1 MQTAVVHAG
10 MSIPK
15 ASQPWAICIELATC
29 SFGRGSLGLGACG
42 ALAGGYQS
50 MSMLL
55 DCCREGSREPRAGTG
70 GGGGLFC
77 DGINCVLCL
86 IR

>member
-55 DCCREGSREPRAGTG
+55 DCCREGSREPGREAEE
-70 GGGGLFC
+70 
-77 DGINCVLCL
+77 VYSAMEL
-86 IR
+86 IVCCA